1 MTLLLL
7 RHGPS
12 VPRGR
17 SVSHSFH
24 APPRRST
31 SANRPP
37 SDLKTPFTIHEAQ
50 EEVPD
55 ADPAPVEDIP
65 RPIPLSDSPLR
76 ARSTRGWS
84 VSSATPTAS
93 DTSSNPFPRPHSG
106 AHTANTSVD
115 LSSLTKVPSHASLA
129 SDHHHPPPAAASS
142 TFNIDDY
149 LSSDDDS
156 FTAEQVPRRPR
167 AEGEEDLLFADSGYG
182 GMAGAGGGFQLPG
195 LCDAFPTTTTSTA
208 TAPTIPLYDPPTAN
222 TSRRFILDTAADSE
236 NSEDEDEE
244 EESDFIP
251 RPARGTKRLSAL
263 CSPAP
268 VRRRRPSFAP
278 IEEERSGRVDVAA
291 AVRLRKETKARRRA
305 SGMPSSVVRVNR
317 RGRAAAPVVIRVEA
331 PGDDEVNYADVE
343 E

>member
-1 MTLLLL
+1 MPPTHLQDV
-7 RHGPS
+7 
-12 VPRGR
+12 VP
-17 SVSHSFH
+17 
-24 APPRRST
+24 PLT
-31 SANRPP
+31 TPP

-55 ADPAPVEDIP
+55 ADPAPVDAIP
-65 RPIPLSDSPLR
+65 RSTPLSDSPLR

-129 SDHHHPPPAAASS
+129 SEHHHPPPAAASS

-156 FTAEQVPRRPR
+156 FTADQQQPRRPR

-195 LCDAFPTTTTSTA
+195 LCDAFPTTTSTT
-208 TAPTIPLYDPPTAN
+208 TAPTLPLYDPPTAN

-236 NSEDEDEE
+236 NSEDDEE
-244 EESDFIP
+244 EEIDFIP

-263 CSPAP
+263 CSPGVPA
-268 VRRRRPSFAP
+268 RRRRPSFAP
-278 IEEERSGRVDVAA
+278 IEEERVGGRVDVAA
-291 AVRLRKETKARRRA
+291 AVRLRKETKARKRA
-305 SGMPSSVVRVNR
+305 SGMPSSVARVNR
-317 RGRAAAPVVIRVEA
+317 RGRAAAAVVIRVEA